1 MATAQL
7 TGGLGSQSADGT
19 AVPAQLHAVTRI
31 PLLLAGALLLV
42 VLYAAFDHGAV
53 GLAAGARIEVAI
65 AVLAAVATVAWLG
78 LDALRV
84 PRSRLAL
91 AGVGLLA
98 AFAIWCGVTLLW
110 SVAPDQTWIEFNR
123 ALAYALVAGLGL
135 ALGASH
141 PQARALLADGFFA
154 VALLVALY
162 ALGQK
167 LLPGLHI
174 AGVFDLNQTGSIPR
188 LQEPL
193 GYWNGLALFAVLG
206 APLGL
211 SRVFDVTRT
220 PRSRLLAAGGAELLL
235 LTTGLTLSRGGLV
248 ALAVALVVVVAGA
261 RERLRVLSWIV
272 LVALAS
278 VPPLVYGLASH
289 ALNTAGVQL
298 STREGAGGILALIL
312 LASLAG
318 LYLAGRGFIRVEKQ
332 LVLAPPRARRVR
344 RLGMVTLVI
353 VVVGGLTAAGV
364 THAWTGFTSASAPSN
379 VSPNRLLTTD
389 SYRWLW
395 WKEAA
400 RAFAARPAGG
410 WGAGSFG
417 VVHLIYRQ
425 NTLPVQQPHSVPL
438 QFLSETGIVGGLLGL
453 GAFIILLAAAVR
465 GARQSEIERG
475 AAMALLAA
483 AAAYLVHS
491 LYDWDWN
498 IPAVTL
504 PALMFLGVL
513 AGAGA
518 PSAASQ
524 PSEAVRE
531 LLGLGG
537 RAAGLTAMT
546 LGLCFFISSSVLP
559 SLAASDASAALLDA
573 SSGSPSALAAAQGK
587 AKRAGS
593 LDPLSDAG
601 PRVAASIALHRGQL
615 ARARYYLE
623 EAVGRNPSDEF
634 AWSELATLDTYLRD
648 ASGVRQAARRVVTL
662 DPRGRPA
669 QALRNLAGYG
679 R

>member
-7 TGGLGSQSADGT
+7 RGGLGSQSADGT

-31 PLLLAGALLLV
+31 PLLLAGALIV
-42 VLYAAFDHGAV
+42 IVLYAAFDHGAV

-65 AVLAAVATVAWLG
+65 AVLVAVAAAAWLG
-78 LDALRV
+78 LDALRL

-91 AGVGLLA
+91 AGLGLLA
-98 AFAIWCGVTLLW
+98 AFAFWCGLTLLW

-135 ALGASH
+135 AVGASH
-141 PQARALLADGFFA
+141 PRARAPLADGFFA
-154 VALLVALY
+154 VALLVSLY

-167 LLPGLHI
+167 LLPGLHV

-211 SRVFDVTRT
+211 RRVFDATRT
-220 PRSRLLAAGGAELLL
+220 PRSRLLAAGGVELLL

-261 RERLRVLSWIV
+261 RERLRALSWIV
-272 LVALAS
+272 LVVLAS
-278 VPPLVYGLASH
+278 VPPLVYGLAAH
-289 ALNTAGVQL
+289 ALNTAGVPL

-318 LYLAGRGFIRVEKQ
+318 LYLAGRGLLQVEKR
-332 LVLAPPRARRVR
+332 LVLAPPRAQRVR
-344 RLGMVTLVI
+344 RVGMVTLVI
-353 VVVGGLTAAGV
+353 VVLGGLAAAGA

-395 WKEAA
+395 WKEAG

-425 NTLPVQQPHSVPL
+425 NTLPVQQPHSLPL

-453 GAFIILLAAAVR
+453 GGLILLLAAAVR
-465 GARQSEIERG
+465 AARRSEIERG
-475 AAMALLAA
+475 VAMALLAA

-518 PSAASQ
+518 PSAASR

-531 LLGLGG
+531 PLGLGG

-573 SSGSPSALAAAQGK
+573 SSGSPPALAVAQSK
-587 AKRAGS
+587 AKLAGS

-634 AWSELATLDTYLRD
+634 VWSELVTLDTYLRD
-648 ASGVRQAARRVVTL
+648 PSGVRQAARRVVAL